1 MLKNKLIKKLL
12 ISVSAIFA
20 LLLIYFLPN
29 KEEDLVINQK
39 LEYENQEVITSTIF
53 LLDNYNYLGKTKVV
67 TSSTEI
73 ENKVK
78 ELVNV
83 LIKDGEGENKIPS
96 GFVSI
101 LPSDTRI
108 LSILYKD
115 GLVKINFSKELLDIV
130 ASLEEKMIEAI
141 VYTITSI
148 NEVEKVIIY
157 VEGDILSKLPQTGI
171 TLPSTL
177 DKNWGI
183 NKTSNFTKI
192 NDIMQVTVYYLNR
205 YNDNYYYVP
214 VTKYLNDNRDKI
226 KIIIEELASS
236 STYTPNLLSYLNN
249 NAELLTVK
257 KENDIMELT
266 FNSYIFSDINNK
278 NILEEVI
285 YSICLSI
292 QDNYEV
298 KEVIF
303 NAEDYNLKTV
313 LNEIK

>member
-96 GFVSI
+96 GFVSL

-108 LSILYKD
+108 LSILYDD

-130 ASLEEKMIEAI
+130 ADLEEKMIEAI

-148 NEVEKVIIY
+148 DEVKKVIIY
-157 VEGDILSKLPQTGI
+157 VEGDILSRLPQTGV

-183 NKTSNFTKI
+183 NKTYNFTKI
-192 NDIMQVTVYYLNR
+192 NDITQVTIYYLNR

-266 FNSYIFSDINNK
+266 FNSYIFNDINNK